1 MKLESN
7 KKDNHKEF
15 IVLMAM
21 MMSMVAL
28 TIDAMLPALVQ
39 IGTSLNA
46 EHINDSQLIVGF
58 VFLGMAL
65 GQIFYGPL
73 SDAYGRKPAI
83 YLGMG
88 IFLIGDIISIFA
100 NDFNTMLIGR
110 ILQGMGAASCRVVTL
125 AMVRDCFDGNKM
137 AKVMSLI
144 MMMFVMVPAIAP
156 LIGQGILLFS
166 GWRAIFVF
174 LLLFGLVAVTWMK
187 TRQPETLAAPD
198 RIPLSFANIY
208 SGIKETLLNTHTRN
222 YTFAGGIM
230 FGAFIGYLSSS
241 QQILQFQYELGKLFP
256 VYFGVLALSI
266 GTSSFVNSKLVMR
279 YSLEALCIAA
289 LSIICIL
296 SISFFCLTL
305 LLEHSPSLWL
315 LMPYLI
321 GMFFCFGILF
331 GNFNTLAVHPL
342 GHIAGIANSVISTVQ
357 TLISVLIGGT
367 IGQLYD
373 GSIQPLVLG
382 FALCGA
388 ITLVIVIMVNKSNKS
403 GFVS

>member
-1 MKLESN
+1 MNSVPIEKPN
-7 KKDNHKEF
+7 QKEF

-46 EHINDSQLIVGF
+46 NHINDSQLIVGF

-65 GQIFYGPL
+65 GQMFYGPI

-83 YLGMG
+83 YLGIG

-100 NDFNTMLIGR
+100 SDFHTMLMGR

-125 AMVRDCFDGNKM
+125 AMVRDCFNGKAM

-156 LIGQGILLFS
+156 LIGQGILLLS

-174 LLLFGLVAVTWMK
+174 LFLFGLTAVIWMSL
-187 TRQPETLAAPD
+187 RQKETLPEQD
-198 RIPLSFANIY
+198 RIPLSLSNIF
-208 SGIKETLLNTHTRN
+208 SGIKETLLNTQTRN

-241 QQILQFQYELGKLFP
+241 QQILQFQYELGTRFP
-256 VYFGVLALSI
+256 IYFGALALSI
-266 GTSSFVNSKLVMR
+266 GMSSFVNSKLVMR
-279 YSLEALCIAA
+279 FSLEKLCIAA
-289 LSIICIL
+289 LSVICLL
-296 SISFFCLTL
+296 SISFFCLMHL
-305 LLEHSPSLWL
+305 LVPSPSLWL

-357 TLISVLIGGT
+357 TLISVIIGGT

-373 GSIQPLVLG
+373 GSIQPLVIG
-382 FALCGA
+382 FALCGTM
-388 ITLVIVIMVNKSNKS
+388 TLVIVLRVYKSS
-403 GFVS
+403 HPTT